1 MIVLLVTF
9 TVERGHEER
18 ALGFI
23 REMQQ
28 HTRKEPGCVK
38 YTGHQSNENPRKFF
52 FYEVY
57 KDEEALAAHRA
68 ADYFK
73 QYVTHGLDEII
84 ESRERD
90 LYKIVS

>member
-9 TVERGHEER
+9 TVEKGHEER
-18 ALGFI
+18 AADFI
-23 REMQQ
+23 RSMQQ
-28 HTRKEPGCVK
+28 ETRQEPGCVR
-38 YTGHQSNENPRKFF
+38 YTGHQSTENPRKFF

-57 KDEEALAAHRA
+57 KDEAALAAHRN

-84 ESRERD
+84 ETRERG
-90 LYKIVS
+90 LFKIVS